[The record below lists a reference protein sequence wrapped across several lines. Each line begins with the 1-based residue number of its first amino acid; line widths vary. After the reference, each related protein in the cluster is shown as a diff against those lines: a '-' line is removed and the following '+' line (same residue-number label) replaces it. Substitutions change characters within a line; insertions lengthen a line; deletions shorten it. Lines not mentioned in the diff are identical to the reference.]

1 MQNLIFKETDGE
13 LTASLYGELDHY
25 LASSVRERTDGEIN
39 AARPSRFVLDIS
51 GVSFMD
57 SSGLGLIMGR
67 YTVCRGLGIDFVLR
81 GADERAMKIL
91 DMAGLCSV
99 ISTENAKKEGEKN
112 EKQACKRN

>member
-1 MQNLIFKETDGE
+1 MQNLLFKEKNGA
-13 LTASLYGELDHY
+13 LTAFVSGELDHY
-25 LASSVRERTDGEIN
+25 LALSVRERTDDEIN
-39 AARPSRFVLDIS
+39 RVRPDKFVLDIS

-67 YTVCRGLGIDFVLR
+67 YAVCRGLGIDFVLR

-99 ISTENAKKEGEKN
+99 ISTENVKKEV
-112 EKQACKRN
+112 

>member
-1 MQNLIFKETDGE
+1 MQNIIFREKGGE

-25 LASSVRERTDGEIN
+25 LAVSVREAADEKIN
-39 AARPSRFVLDIS
+39 EARPDKFVLDVS

-67 YTVCRGLGIDFVLR
+67 YTVCRGLGIDFVLS

-91 DMAGLCSV
+91 DMAGLRSV
-99 ISTENAKKEGEKN
+99 ISTVNAKKESEKN